1 MHRLHNITQ
10 QGAVAVRLLSQDN
23 NLVTFFNESIYH
35 RKQSI
40 KHIYHKQA
48 KGHEFCLSLQSALLS
63 AAISIYF
70 DYSICLG
77 LCAESAAGPSLFY
90 HYGQLKLSM
99 QRCISKGFEV
109 LDRRALYSPSNIEG
123 ERNFALGENTNKMV
137 IINCSQVE
145 STGRVTLI
153 AASSIELTLI
163 YARNIYN
170 SLLY

>member
-1 MHRLHNITQ
+1 
-10 QGAVAVRLLSQDN
+10 
-23 NLVTFFNESIYH
+23 
-35 RKQSI
+35 
-40 KHIYHKQA
+40 
-48 KGHEFCLSLQSALLS
+48 
-63 AAISIYF
+63 
-70 DYSICLG
+70 
-77 LCAESAAGPSLFY
+77 
-90 HYGQLKLSM
+90 M

-109 LDRRALYSPSNIEG
+109 LDRCALYSPSNIEG